1 MPIECMIAEG
11 NFHMTEAPLTLGQ
24 AKQRARALLE
34 EGDYPGALAITDR
47 LLAAFPLDDELR
59 CHVAEILARSG
70 LTDEATALWR
80 LLAHHFIQGGQPLR
94 AVVAA
99 HALGGMGRPEP
110 EILAELARTYA
121 DGSPRLAPFASR
133 PAPPDPGAPVPTSTP
148 QPPLPYDQLAAG
160 AHGKALDLS
169 AHGPY
174 HPQLHRIPFL
184 SELAEEPLRAVL
196 HAARVHRLDAGDQV
210 LRQGEPGN
218 SLFLVASGEL
228 RVFVQS
234 AAGPPRE
241 LARVHQNSLVGE
253 MALLT
258 SQPRAAT
265 VAVIREASVIELT
278 RDALETAAGQIPALR
293 VSLDRFARERLIKNL
308 LSTSPLFTAFTREQQ
323 ADLLRRFEGIDVE
336 PGTEIIR
343 EGDEG
348 RGLYVVLVGQLE
360 VSRRDPVSDTPVHLA
375 RLTTGEIF
383 GEMSLI
389 ANQPTSATVRSLTRC
404 TLLFLARVY
413 VDRLSAAFPEVRA
426 YFAEVSERRARDNN
440 LTLGA
445 AWPEEPIELDV
456 NDILLL

>member
-1 MPIECMIAEG
+1 MIAG
-11 NFHMTEAPLTLGQ
+11 GQFHMTEAPLNLGQ

-34 EGDYPGALAITDR
+34 EGDHARALSLTDQ
-47 LLAAFPLDDELR
+47 LLASFPLDDELR
-59 CHVAEILARSG
+59 FYVAEILARSG
-70 LTDEATALWR
+70 HTDQAVELWR
-80 LLAHHFIQGGQPLR
+80 LLAHHFIQIGQPLR
-94 AVVAA
+94 AVVVA
-99 HALGGMGRPEP
+99 HALAGCGRPAP

-121 DGSPRLAPFASR
+121 DGSPRLALFASR
-133 PAPPDPGAPVPTSTP
+133 PAPPDPRAPVALASSE
-148 QPPLPYDQLAAG
+148 PPPDFEGLTRVAQRR
-160 AHGKALDLS
+160 ALDLS

-196 HAARVHRLDAGDQV
+196 HAARVHRLDAGDVV

-218 SLFLVASGEL
+218 SIYLVAGGEL
-228 RVFVQS
+228 RVFVQLE
-234 AAGPPRE
+234 GGGRRE
-241 LARVHQNSLVGE
+241 LARVHENSLVGE
-253 MALLT
+253 MALVT

-265 VAVIREASVIELT
+265 VAVVREAAVIELT

-293 VSLDRFARERLIKNL
+293 VSLDRFARERIIKNL
-308 LSTSPLFTAFTREQQ
+308 LATSPLFTPFTKEQQ
-323 ADLLRRFEGIDVE
+323 AELLRRFEGIEVDAE
-336 PGTEIIR
+336 TSIIR

-348 RGLYVVLVGQLE
+348 KGLYVVLAGQLE
-360 VSRRDPVSDTPVHLA
+360 VSARDPLSESPVHLA
-375 RLTTGEIF
+375 RLATGEIF

-413 VDRLSAAFPEVRA
+413 VDRLSAAFPEVGT
-426 YFAEVSERRARDNN
+426 YFAQVAERRSRDNT
-440 LTLGA
+440 LKLGA